1 MPPERQEIEF
11 VIKPDGT
18 VEERVTGV
26 AGPDC
31 EKVGEAIEAALGE
44 ITERERSSEY
54 YDTAQNTDD
63 TVVTST

>member
-1 MPPERQEIEF
+1 MGGRQQIEF

-31 EKVGEAIEAALGE
+31 EKVTAAIESALGE
-44 ITERERSSEY
+44 VGKREHTSDY
-54 YDTAQNTDD
+54 YGSPQAAGE
-63 TVVTST
+63 TVSTGS